1 MADYCRSM
9 HRTTMHLPAPTSADD
24 VLWELRHLCAR
35 LPVPQPGWHPYVA
48 LIAGCRHD
56 FEHALTLTAEH
67 PAALDLF
74 AALAEGDLDLTF
86 DPAGSPEL
94 ASAWVRLE
102 ELPIPEGQHPYL
114 DDILP
119 ALEAL
124 RLLLISLSRTKAA

>member
-1 MADYCRSM
+1 M
-9 HRTTMHLPAPTSADD
+9 HRITMHLPVRASPVD
-24 VLWELRHLCAR
+24 VLWELRRLCAQ

-48 LIAGCRHD
+48 HIAGCRHD
-56 FEHALTLTAEH
+56 FEHALTLTAQH

-74 AALAEGDLDLTF
+74 AALADGDLDLTF
-86 DPAGSPEL
+86 DSASSPEL
-94 ASAWVRLE
+94 TSAWQRLE

-124 RLLLISLSRTKAA
+124 RLLLVSLSHPMTA

>member
-1 MADYCRSM
+1 MQRI
-9 HRTTMHLPAPTSADD
+9 TMHLAARTSLVD
-24 VLWELRHLCAR
+24 VPWELRRLCAR

-74 AALAEGDLDLTF
+74 AALADGDLDLTF
-86 DPAGSPEL
+86 DSASSPEL
-94 ASAWVRLE
+94 TSAWVRLE
-102 ELPIPEGQHPYL
+102 ELPIPDGQHPYL

-124 RLLLISLSRTKAA
+124 RLLLISLSHTMMA

>member
-1 MADYCRSM
+1 M
-9 HRTTMHLPAPTSADD
+9 HGVAMHLRARTDPVDI
-24 VLWELRHLCAR
+24 LWELRRLCAG
-35 LPVPQPGWHPYVA
+35 LPVPQAGWHLYVA
-48 LIAGCRHD
+48 LIAGCRQD
-56 FEHALTLTAEH
+56 FEHALALTAEH

-74 AALAEGDLDLTF
+74 AALTDGELDLTF

-94 ASAWVRLE
+94 TSAWQRLD

-124 RLLLISLSRTKAA
+124 RLLLVSLSHTMRA